1 LPIVNG
7 IGQKVGRV
15 FEATDVKYQTAGNT
29 VSLKMDIG
37 KSYPENAQVGTW
49 KRDLSFDKEKQLI
62 NLSEDYSLGQSNS
75 LQHVFMTVANVDIN
89 QNGKII
95 LQDQDAKLVI
105 NYDSK
110 IWEVQTE
117 FPSTEGMEYESFKTK
132 WKGKQVQRILL
143 THKKP
148 TLKGKHSFKMSF
160 E

>member
-1 LPIVNG
+1 
-7 IGQKVGRV
+7 
-15 FEATDVKYQTAGNT
+15 
-29 VSLKMDIG
+29 MDIG